1 VYLVVVFMASKTL
14 VTSVDSLTQFT
25 VDLLRYSA
33 AEAKYCEYLC
43 GGVTAEEDKMLR
55 QENMAMKQ
63 QLEKLTQEVS
73 RLTLRVGQLESQL
86 GSGGAMTKPCSAPS
100 PAQVEKDE
108 DDDVDLFGSD
118 EEEDDAEAAKI
129 KEQRV
134 AEYAAKK
141 SQKAK
146 VIAKS
151 NVILD
156 VKPWDDE
163 TDMKELENCVRSVV
177 MDGLLWGTSKLVPVG
192 YGIKKL
198 QISTVVEDDKVSV
211 DELVD
216 KIQEFEDFIQSVDIA
231 AFNKI

>member
-1 VYLVVVFMASKTL
+1 MAI

-25 VDLLRYSA
+25 VDLLRFSA

-43 GGVTAEEDKMLR
+43 GGATAEEDKMLR
-55 QENMAMKQ
+55 QENMVMKQ
-63 QLEKLTQEVS
+63 QLEKLQQEVS

-86 GSGGAMTKPCSAPS
+86 GSGGGATTKPSAASAP
-100 PAQVEKDE
+100 AVKKVEND

-118 EEEDDAEAAKI
+118 EEDDEEAAKI

-163 TDMKELENCVRSVV
+163 TDMKELEKCVRSVV

-198 QISTVVEDDKVSV
+198 QIATVVEDDKVSV
-211 DELVD
+211 DELVE

>member
-1 VYLVVVFMASKTL
+1 MIVFMASKTL

-43 GGVTAEEDKMLR
+43 GGTTAEEDKMLR

-63 QLEKLTQEVS
+63 QLEKLQQEVS

-86 GSGGAMTKPCSAPS
+86 GSGGGATTTKPSAPA
-100 PAQVEKDE
+100 PVKKVEND

-118 EEEDDAEAAKI
+118 EEDDEEAAKI
-129 KEQRV
+129 KAQRV

-141 SQKAK
+141 SQKAQ

-163 TDMKELENCVRSVV
+163 TDMKELEKSVRSVV

-198 QISTVVEDDKVSV
+198 QIATVVEDEKVSV
-211 DELVD
+211 DELVE

>member
-1 VYLVVVFMASKTL
+1 MASKTL

-86 GSGGAMTKPCSAPS
+86 GSGGGATMTKPCSAPS
-100 PAQVEKDE
+100 PAKVEKKED

-141 SQKAK
+141 VAESQGHRQ
-146 VIAKS
+146 
-151 NVILD
+151 
-156 VKPWDDE
+156 VKRYSGCE
-163 TDMKELENCVRSVV
+163 A
-177 MDGLLWGTSKLVPVG
+177 VG
-192 YGIKKL
+192 
-198 QISTVVEDDKVSV
+198 
-211 DELVD
+211 
-216 KIQEFEDFIQSVDIA
+216 
-231 AFNKI
+231 